1 MFRSI
6 DFRKHILGVLAIFG
20 LLVWISNA
28 GNNSANVA
36 PKYHV
41 KDVSAA
47 DAKALIDGGALVVDV
62 RGKDQF
68 AAGHIPGAIS
78 APLSELEK
86 GIPSA
91 LEGAQ
96 VKSIVVN
103 CADGVTTGP
112 EGTAIL
118 NKAGYANAVNL
129 KPGFDG
135 WKSAGYP
142 VARK

>member
-6 DFRKHILGVLAIFG
+6 DFRKHVLGVLAIFG
-20 LLVWISNA
+20 LLVWISSV
-28 GNNSANVA
+28 GNNPATVA
-36 PKYHV
+36 SNYHV

-47 DAKALIDGGALVVDV
+47 DAKALIDGGALVIDV
-62 RGKDQF
+62 RGKGQF
-68 AAGHIPGAIS
+68 DAGHIPGAIS
-78 APLSELEK
+78 VPIDELQAR
-86 GIPSA
+86 IPVA
-91 LEGAQ
+91 LEAAQ
-96 VKSIVVN
+96 TKSIIVN
-103 CADGVTTGP
+103 CGDGVTTGP

-118 NKAGYANAVNL
+118 NKAGYVNAVNL